1 MKRKKLTFAQ
11 RAMVLNGALLL
22 LIGIAAG
29 IFLVTALLQKQTALP
44 IRLSLAAVPVI
55 LTTAIAFL
63 FKKWMLAPYR
73 YYAGLLKRFNAGQV
87 YREFMDNAGHIF
99 PGMEEMLLRY
109 DKLLNDQKLSYKT
122 KKQSEFIA
130 LQNQINPHFLYNT
143 LEAIRG
149 DALSVGMDNIADIT
163 EALAT
168 FFRYTVTDT
177 GSLVTLEDELD
188 NIDNYFRIQKYRF
201 GNKLE
206 IIYEIPENEM
216 DLLQLQ
222 CPKLTMQPI
231 VENAIF
237 HGLEKKS
244 EGGLIQI
251 GITLSGNRVL
261 ISIRDN
267 GVGMEEESLDRINY
281 GLQHLSI
288 VNMPEDYKNKKGGI
302 ALNNVC
308 RRIKLLFGEEYGIH
322 VYSMAGVGTDV
333 RITLPIVK
341 KEHGISY
348 EGRINS
354 H

>member
-1 MKRKKLTFAQ
+1 MK
-11 RAMVLNGALLL
+11 
-22 LIGIAAG
+22 
-29 IFLVTALLQKQTALP
+29 
-44 IRLSLAAVPVI
+44 
-55 LTTAIAFL
+55 
-63 FKKWMLAPYR
+63 
-73 YYAGLLKRFNAGQV
+73 
-87 YREFMDNAGHIF
+87 
-99 PGMEEMLLRY
+99 EMLLRY
-109 DKLLNDQKLSYKT
+109 DKLLNNQKISYRT

-168 FFRYTVTDT
+168 FFRYTITDT

-188 NIDNYFRIQKYRF
+188 NVDNYFRIQKYRF
-201 GNKLE
+201 GNKLD
-206 IIYEIPENEM
+206 IVYEISEEDS

-231 VENAIF
+231 IENAIF

-251 GITLSGNRVL
+251 GIELSGSRVL
-261 ISIRDN
+261 IRIKDN
-267 GVGMEEESLDRINY
+267 GVGMEEESLDAINY
-281 GLQHLSI
+281 GLQHISI
-288 VNMPEDYKNKKGGI
+288 ASVSEENKNKKGGI

-322 VYSMAGVGTDV
+322 VYSMVGVGTDV

-354 H
+354 Y